1 MGGVAPET
9 ATPTGSVEV
18 VVALV
23 LCGDLAIFILFWFE
37 DFSIVNM
44 REIHV
49 QCILNF
55 CIHTLQLNWHDYN
68 ITCTC
73 TYRIYSNSSHMHVAC
88 G

>member
-1 MGGVAPET
+1 MGGVAPES

-23 LCGDLAIFILFWFE
+23 LCADLAIFILFWFE
-37 DFSIVNM
+37 DFSIVCM

-55 CIHTLQLNWHDYN
+55 CIHYN
-68 ITCTC
+68 SIGMITISHVHVHTVF
-73 TYRIYSNSSHMHVAC
+73 TRIVSNLK
-88 G
+88 